1 MEQNVVE
8 ELDDGSAIVSDP
20 ETPEVESVFDENL
33 AETLNS
39 PLLLRLGQDLVE
51 SVELDKEARKKRD
64 KQYEEGLRRTGLGDD
79 APGGADFEGA
89 SDVVHPVLA
98 EACVDFE
105 SFLTNSVYD
114 LIRFIENINQ
124 LDIGEKIDVTLYNE
138 LVYQLILIL
147 QIYKPD
153 MIRVPELVNLKIIQF
168 DVK

>member
-1 MEQNVVE
+1 M
-8 ELDDGSAIVSDP
+8 
-20 ETPEVESVFDENL
+20 
-33 AETLNS
+33 S
-39 PLLLRLGQDLVE
+39 PCIYGGIMI
-51 SVELDKEARKKRD
+51 
-64 KQYEEGLRRTGLGDD
+64 YE
-79 APGGADFEGA
+79 
-89 SDVVHPVLA
+89 
-98 EACVDFE
+98 CIDFE